1 MESISCAPFLSMEI
15 WFWRLMVGWFGIFIY
30 EISVNFYDW
39 QRVGRRKNKYS
50 RVKKIHSSFIFRINF
65 QPQYLFS
72 NSFLFNYQIHF
83 FSPARFDQFF
93 KDSSHFFLFYIFRN
107 TDYIVYSF
115 SEPIS
120 IDPSWWFMEP
130 ACEQIF
136 PTRKK
141 ISRNPLNK

>member
-30 EISVNFYDW
+30 EISINFYDW

-93 KDSSHFFLFYIFRN
+93 KDQEFTFFSFLHISKHRLHRIFIFRTHIHRSVLMIHGTGLRAN
-107 TDYIVYSF
+107 FSHPKKNF
-115 SEPIS
+115 SES
-120 IDPSWWFMEP
+120 
-130 ACEQIF
+130 
-136 PTRKK
+136 T
-141 ISRNPLNK
+141 